1 MATGRI
7 ESGRVDIRAPGS
19 APVQRVGIGEVNY
32 VAPRV
37 QAQGAGQLAETLD
50 RMSANLFQ
58 DAMVSRQREG
68 LQFAAENPLTPQ
80 QIEAAKRGDLTTLD
94 LGGNPFSV
102 YQQAVRKARS
112 LELAGRFEEEGRA
125 ELVKILNQVEQGQAT
140 AQQVQTKVNTMIDGM
155 GKSLAQIDAEASYK
169 FRASMATYGNGVL
182 KSALDQEM
190 RRNNNQRRIQ
200 FDLDLNHSI
209 KLLENRA
216 VTDPEN
222 YAQAYEVVR
231 DQVYLKALELNDPA
245 VQREAMATVG
255 KAFTDGRVNALL
267 KGLMNDAN
275 LRDPNTTIRQ
285 LREGTIYS
293 PTMDGARLRTHIDYL
308 MQNDA
313 ASLRLVEETF
323 MKAANARKQAI
334 ELGYN
339 DAENKGNEL
348 LRQMYNA
355 KTPGQVNELYR
366 QFQQFP
372 VSAGLAKQ
380 ARDFVMSDM
389 FPSPDVDDLNVFGSL
404 SRKVSA
410 GLATSDE
417 INRAPLTKET
427 KKQLLAQVNKVDDDI
442 SYGVRMINM
451 EVGIQKEGMP
461 PELKDADARELAN
474 SVNNELVKSLY
485 KFAGTPNARGVLPT
499 PAEIRAH
506 GEQLSNTA
514 RSRMGRV
521 FVQAS
526 ESNQAQAVQALPELR
541 GVDLM
546 NAAAVEAAF
555 AAATRRRA
563 EAIHIN
569 AARASV
575 EAYRQNKSKV
585 TAPAGGR

>member
-209 KLLENRA
+209 RLLENRA

-308 MQNDA
+308 RENDA
-313 ASLRLVEETF
+313 ASLRSVEETF
-323 MKAANARKQAI
+323 MKAAAARKQAI

-380 ARDFVMSDM
+380 ARDFVTSDM
-389 FPSPDVDDLNVFGSL
+389 FPSPDVDDLTAFAAL
-404 SRKVSA
+404 SQKVAA
-410 GLATSDE
+410 GLANSRE
-417 INRAPLTKET
+417 IINAPLKSET
-427 KKQLLAQVNKVDDDI
+427 KKQLLSQLSNPNDDI
-442 SYGVRMINM
+442 SYGTRLINM
-451 EVGIQKEGMP
+451 AVGIQSENLP
-461 PELKDADARELAN
+461 PELKDADARQLATATR
-474 SVNNELVKSLY
+474 NELVTSLY
-485 KFAGTPNARGVLPT
+485 LFARTPNARGVLPT
-499 PAEIRAH
+499 PAEIRAY
-506 GEQLSNTA
+506 GEQQSRA
-514 RSRMGRV
+514 AGGRMGRA
-521 FVQAS
+521 FTQAA
-526 ESNQAQAVQALPELR
+526 ESNQAQAVQSLPELR

-546 NAAAVEAAF
+546 NQAAVEAAF
-555 AAATRRRA
+555 AAAAKRRA
-563 EAIHIN
+563 DAVVIN

-585 TAPAGGR
+585 VAPAGGR

>member
-209 KLLENRA
+209 RLLENRA

-222 YAQAYEVVR
+222 YTQAYEVVR

-355 KTPGQVNELYR
+355 KTPGQVKDLYK

-389 FPSPDVDDLNVFGSL
+389 FPSPDVDDLAAFATL
-404 SRKVSA
+404 SQKVAA
-410 GLATSDE
+410 GLANSRE
-417 INRAPLTKET
+417 IINAPLKSET
-427 KKQLLAQVNKVDDDI
+427 KKQLLSQLSNPNDDI
-442 SYGVRMINM
+442 SYGTRLINM
-451 EVGIQKEGMP
+451 AVGIQSENLP
-461 PELKDADARELAN
+461 PELKDADARQLATATR
-474 SVNNELVKSLY
+474 NELVTSLY
-485 KFAGTPNARGVLPT
+485 LFARTPNARGVLPT
-499 PAEIRAH
+499 PAEIRAF
-506 GEQLSNTA
+506 GEQQSRA
-514 RSRMGRV
+514 AGGRMGRA
-521 FVQAS
+521 FTQAA
-526 ESNQAQAVQALPELR
+526 ETNQAQAVQSLPELR

-546 NAAAVEAAF
+546 NQAAVEAAF
-555 AAATRRRA
+555 AAAAKRRA
-563 EAIHIN
+563 DAVVIN

-575 EAYRQNKSKV
+575 DAYRQNKSKV
-585 TAPAGGR
+585 VGGQ

>member
-68 LQFAAENPLTPQ
+68 LQFTAENPLTPQ

-112 LELAGRFEEEGRA
+112 LELAGKFEEEGRA
-125 ELVKILNQVEQGQAT
+125 ELVNILSQVEQGQAT
-140 AQQVQTKVNTMIDGM
+140 AQQVQAKVNTMIDGM
-155 GKSLAQIDAEASYK
+155 GKSLAKVDAEASYK
-169 FRASMATYGNGVL
+169 FRATMATYGNGVL
-182 KSALDQEM
+182 KSALDEEM
-190 RRNNNQRRIQ
+190 RRTRNERRIK
-200 FDLDLNHSI
+200 FDMDLQHTI
-209 KLLENRA
+209 RLLENFA
-216 VTDPEN
+216 VTDPETYN
-222 YAQAYEVVR
+222 ERYQIFRANINQQA
-231 DQVYLKALELNDPA
+231 LLLNDPA
-245 VQREAMATVG
+245 VQRDAMTAVE

-267 KGLMNDAN
+267 KGLMNDSN

-293 PTMDGARLRTHIDYL
+293 PTMDGSRLRAHIDYL
-308 MQNDA
+308 RENDF
-313 ASLRLVEETF
+313 ASLMRVEETF
-323 MKAANARKQAI
+323 MKSAAARRQAI

-380 ARDFVMSDM
+380 ARDFVTSDM
-389 FPSPDVDDLNVFGSL
+389 FPSPDVDDLTVFAAL
-404 SRKVSA
+404 SQKVAA
-410 GLATSDE
+410 GLANSRE
-417 INRAPLTKET
+417 IINAPLKSET
-427 KKQLLAQVNKVDDDI
+427 KKQLLSQLSNPNDDI
-442 SYGVRMINM
+442 SYGTRLINM
-451 EVGIQKEGMP
+451 AVGIQSENLP
-461 PELKDADARELAN
+461 PELKDADARQLATATR
-474 SVNNELVKSLY
+474 NELVTSLY
-485 KFAGTPNARGVLPT
+485 LFARTPNARGVLPT
-499 PAEIRAH
+499 PAEIRAY
-506 GEQLSNTA
+506 GEQQSRA
-514 RSRMGRV
+514 AGGRMGRA
-521 FVQAS
+521 FTQAA

-546 NAAAVEAAF
+546 DAAAVEAAF
-555 AAATRRRA
+555 TAAAKRRA
-563 EAIHIN
+563 DAVVIN

-575 EAYRQNKSKV
+575 DAYRQNKSKV
-585 TAPAGGR
+585 AAPAGGR

>member
-209 KLLENRA
+209 RLLENRA

-308 MQNDA
+308 RENDA
-313 ASLRLVEETF
+313 ASLRSVEETF
-323 MKAANARKQAI
+323 MKAAAARKQAI

-339 DAENKGNEL
+339 DADTQGGII
-348 LRQMYNA
+348 LRQMYQA
-355 KTPGQVNELYR
+355 KTPGEIRRLYEEFK
-366 QFQQFP
+366 QLP

-380 ARDFVMSDM
+380 ARDFRMTDP
-389 FPSPDVDDLNVFGSL
+389 FPVEQVDDLNVFAAL
-404 SRKVSA
+404 SQKVAA
-410 GLATSDE
+410 GLANSQE
-417 INRAPLTKET
+417 IINSMGLTRDT
-427 KKQLLAQVNKVDDDI
+427 KRQLLSQLSNPNDDI
-442 SYGVRMINM
+442 SYGTRLINM
-451 EVGIQKEGMP
+451 AVGIQSENLP
-461 PELKDADARELAN
+461 PELKDADARQLATATR
-474 SVNNELVKSLY
+474 NELVTSLY
-485 KFAGTPNARGVLPT
+485 LFARTPNARGVLPT
-499 PAEIRAH
+499 PAEIRAY
-506 GEQLSNTA
+506 GEQQSRA
-514 RSRMGRV
+514 AGSRMGRA
-521 FVQAS
+521 FTQAA

-555 AAATRRRA
+555 AAASRRRA
-563 EAIHIN
+563 DAVVIN

-575 EAYRQNKSKV
+575 DAYRQNKSKV
-585 TAPAGGR
+585 VGGQ